1 MAQYTNY
8 ILVCGGTGCRASQ
21 SEQIIENLRA
31 AVEQYGLEDTQV
43 IRTGCFGFCEKGPVV
58 KMIPDNTFYVQV
70 QPSDA
75 DEIVREHLV
84 KGRKVERLLYMNPET
99 RELVPDCKHIG
110 FYTNRPS
117 KLWLYQPGEYR

>member
-43 IRTGCFGFCEKGPVV
+43 ILSL
-58 KMIPDNTFYVQV
+58 I
-70 QPSDA
+70 
-75 DEIVREHLV
+75 
-84 KGRKVERLLYMNPET
+84 
-99 RELVPDCKHIG
+99 HI
-110 FYTNRPS
+110 
-117 KLWLYQPGEYR
+117 

>member
-58 KMIPDNTFYVQV
+58 KMIPDNTFLRTSSTIGY
-70 QPSDA
+70 
-75 DEIVREHLV
+75 
-84 KGRKVERLLYMNPET
+84 GRDRTGAFGK
-99 RELVPDCKHIG
+99 
-110 FYTNRPS
+110 RP
-117 KLWLYQPGEYR
+117 

>member
-43 IRTGCFGFCEKGPVV
+43 
-58 KMIPDNTFYVQV
+58 
-70 QPSDA
+70 S
-75 DEIVREHLV
+75 
-84 KGRKVERLLYMNPET
+84 
-99 RELVPDCKHIG
+99 VPDASVSA
-110 FYTNRPS
+110 R
-117 KLWLYQPGEYR
+117 RVR

>member
-58 KMIPDNTFYVQV
+58 KMIPDNTFTYKFNH
-70 QPSDA
+70 
-75 DEIVREHLV
+75 RM
-84 KGRKVERLLYMNPET
+84 RT
-99 RELVPDCKHIG
+99 RSYGSI
-110 FYTNRPS
+110 
-117 KLWLYQPGEYR
+117 W

>member
-58 KMIPDNTFYVQV
+58 KMIPITLLRTSSTIGY
-70 QPSDA
+70 
-75 DEIVREHLV
+75 
-84 KGRKVERLLYMNPET
+84 GRDRTGAFGK
-99 RELVPDCKHIG
+99 
-110 FYTNRPS
+110 RP
-117 KLWLYQPGEYR
+117 

>member
-58 KMIPDNTFYVQV
+58 KMIPDNTFFTYKFNH
-70 QPSDA
+70 
-75 DEIVREHLV
+75 RM
-84 KGRKVERLLYMNPET
+84 RT
-99 RELVPDCKHIG
+99 RSYGSI
-110 FYTNRPS
+110 
-117 KLWLYQPGEYR
+117 W

>member
-31 AVEQYGLEDTQV
+31 VVEQYGLEDTQV

-58 KMIPDNTFYVQV
+58 KMSPITLFTYKFNH
-70 QPSDA
+70 
-75 DEIVREHLV
+75 RM
-84 KGRKVERLLYMNPET
+84 RT
-99 RELVPDCKHIG
+99 RSYGSI
-110 FYTNRPS
+110 
-117 KLWLYQPGEYR
+117 W